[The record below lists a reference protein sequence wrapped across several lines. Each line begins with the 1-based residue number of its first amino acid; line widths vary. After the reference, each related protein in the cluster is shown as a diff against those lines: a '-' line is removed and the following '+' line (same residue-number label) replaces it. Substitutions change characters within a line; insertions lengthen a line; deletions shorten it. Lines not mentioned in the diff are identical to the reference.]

1 MGGNMFKKLAL
12 FVFCLLITLLIC
24 GCRSQNVNYSN
35 LSFNDFSSDF
45 TVSDNNSENEQT
57 DNNYLQVEEI
67 PNEVNSSQSETNNN
81 VNNNQQIVVNDK
93 ENCQHSY
100 RVSERKVNCNS
111 NGFVRYVCEKCNN
124 TYEEIIS
131 PEHEFSKYFCE
142 NCGIIDPEADK
153 FLAVSAWLNTYGKP
167 NGKGNMMCYPND
179 IAQLLISNY
188 LDQNEFFIEYN
199 DTSRGIIFL
208 LCVQGKDLSSVS
220 FIKGST
226 HAYYTIK
233 NSEFSSQSKI
243 VFDEFYTNEESP
255 LDEDTFATECAS
267 LIDEYMLKAQNDV
280 FYPKMN
286 LTLSDFG
293 FTKYN

>member
-1 MGGNMFKKLAL
+1 MIKKPAL
-12 FVFCLLITLLIC
+12 FVFCLLIAVLTC
-24 GCRSQNVNYSN
+24 GCRSQKDSYSN
-35 LSFNDFSSDF
+35 LSLYDFSSDF
-45 TVSDNNSENEQT
+45 AALDNNSEEQT
-57 DNNYLQVEEI
+57 DNNSSQIEET
-67 PNEVNSSQSETNNN
+67 PNTVNSNQSSTNNT
-81 VNNNQQIVVNDK
+81 VNNNQQTVVSEK

-100 RVSERKVNCNS
+100 RVSERKVNCSS

-124 TYEEIIS
+124 TYEETIS

-179 IAQLLISNY
+179 TAQLSISNY
-188 LDQNEFFIEYN
+188 LDQNEFFIDYN
-199 DTSRGIIFL
+199 DTARGITFSL
-208 LCVQGKDLSSVS
+208 YVQGKDISNVS

-226 HAYYTIK
+226 RAYYTIK
-233 NSEFSSQSKI
+233 NSEFCSQSKI

-255 LDEDTFATECAS
+255 LDKDIFATECAS
-267 LIDEYMLKAQNDV
+267 LIDEYMLKAQNDI